1 MKVEISIK
9 SEQLDVKDLHA
20 LLQAIRT
27 CEVSTFPQ
35 KLIRIAVVAPQMS
48 SRAMEM
54 LLKGI
59 DPPYDIGP
67 IVISLDNKEGK

>member
-1 MKVEISIK
+1 MKVTISIK
-9 SEQLDVKDLHA
+9 SEQLNVEDLHA

-35 KLIRIAVVAPQMS
+35 KLIGISVIAPDMS

-54 LLKGI
+54 LLKSI
-59 DPPYDIGP
+59 DPPYEIGP
-67 IVISLDNKEGK
+67 VVIPFNSEEKP